1 MKFNVCNDEFGVIL
15 IVLIIKVWLWF
26 WLIDGIDLLLIIDFR

>member
-1 MKFNVCNDEFGVIL
+1 MKYNVCNDEFGVIL

-26 WLIDGIDLLLIIDFR
+26 WLISGIDLLLIIDFR